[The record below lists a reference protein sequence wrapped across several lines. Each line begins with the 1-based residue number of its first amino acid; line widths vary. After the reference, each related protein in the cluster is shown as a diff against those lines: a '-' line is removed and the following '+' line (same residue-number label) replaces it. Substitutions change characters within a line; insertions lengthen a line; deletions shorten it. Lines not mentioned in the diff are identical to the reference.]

1 MRYHLHQVRHKTL
14 CRLNWQWRHM
24 SCVRNDKTSKYQ
36 GIYTC
41 IQVYILY
48 LPLIHDDCDKSLH
61 AHLKWT
67 AWFVVVIYAC
77 TPTITI
83 FSLTFIYKSEIH
95 NIFVNNESLHVKFA
109 WGCACCLETV
119 LQNENVFSFLFYPR
133 TWHNHIFFYSAL
145 FITDIFL

>member
-1 MRYHLHQVRHKTL
+1 MSFKLTVTSYVVRAQWQNVKEYIHVYKSIFCI
-14 CRLNWQWRHM
+14 CRLFTMTVINPCMHIWNEQL
-24 SCVRNDKTSKYQ
+24 D
-36 GIYTC
+36 
-41 IQVYILY
+41 
-48 LPLIHDDCDKSLH
+48 SL
-61 AHLKWT
+61 
-67 AWFVVVIYAC
+67 
-77 TPTITI
+77 PTITI